1 MDHKKKVLE
10 DLRSVQAD
18 MARVAERRRP
28 SQVFPAVSCSGGVGR
43 PDQASPPPST
53 GSTDEASQP
62 DPTERA
68 APAQSERVPASSSR
82 YAIISPRIR
91 RKP

>member
-28 SQVFPAVSCSGGVGR
+28 SNTFPAESRSGVVGR
-43 PDQASPPPST
+43 PDPASPPASA
-53 GSTDEASQP
+53 TDEAPQP
-62 DPTERA
+62 DATERA
-68 APAQSERVPASSSR
+68 APAQSERAPASSSR
-82 YAIISPRIR
+82 YAIISPRTR